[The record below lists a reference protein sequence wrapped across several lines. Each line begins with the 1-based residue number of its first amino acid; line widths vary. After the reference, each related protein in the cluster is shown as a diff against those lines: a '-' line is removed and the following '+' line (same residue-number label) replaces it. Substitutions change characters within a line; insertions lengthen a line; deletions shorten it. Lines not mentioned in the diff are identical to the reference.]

1 MTRNNVILSDYFLA
15 PGYVYMSKDS
25 SLISTVVGS
34 CVAVALWDCKKEL
47 GAMANFLYPLVKD
60 KSQAVVLYGN
70 VAISCM
76 ISLFIGEGSQP
87 EHLTAQVFGGAVNP
101 LGGCEEI
108 GLENVRVAQKLLES
122 KRIPIIS
129 EDVGGT
135 MGRKIVYNT
144 LYNEAIV
151 YKVNKL
157 RKSDWYPYIQEDR

>member
-1 MTRNNVILSDYFLA
+1 MTRNNVVLSDYFLA

-25 SLISTVVGS
+25 ALISTVVGS
-34 CVAVALWDCKKEL
+34 CVAVSLWDCRKEQ
-47 GAMANFLYPLVKD
+47 GAMANFLYPVIKD

-76 ISLFIGEGSQP
+76 INLFVGEGSKP
-87 EHLTAQVFGGAVNP
+87 EDLTAQVFGGAVNP

-108 GLENVRVAQKLLES
+108 GLENVRIAKKLLRS
-122 KRIPIIS
+122 KHIPILS

-144 LYNEAIV
+144 LCNEAIV

-157 RKSDWYPYIQEDR
+157 RKSDWYPYAQEDR

>member
-1 MTRNNVILSDYFLA
+1 MIRNGVVLSDYFLL

-34 CVAVALWDCKKEL
+34 CVAVSLWDYKKES
-47 GAMANFLYPLVKD
+47 GGMAHFLYPMIKD

-76 ISLFIGEGSQP
+76 IKLLIGEGSKL
-87 EHLTAQVFGGAVNP
+87 EHLTAQIFGGAINP
-101 LGGCEEI
+101 LGGCERI
-108 GLENVRVAQKLLES
+108 GVENVRIAQKLLTS
-122 KRIPIIS
+122 KHIPITS
-129 EDVGGT
+129 EDTGGT

-144 LYNEAIV
+144 LHNEAIV

-157 RKSDWYPYIQEDR
+157 RQSDWYPYIQGDR

>member
-1 MTRNNVILSDYFLA
+1 MTENDVTLHDYFLL
-15 PGYVYMSKDS
+15 PGYVYISKDS

-34 CVAVALWDCKKEL
+34 CVAVSLWDYEKEL
-47 GAMANFLYPLVKD
+47 GAMANFLYPIVKD
-60 KSQAVVLYGN
+60 KSQAVVSYGN
-70 VAISCM
+70 IAITCM
-76 ISLFIGEGSQP
+76 IKLFIGEGSKL
-87 EHLTAQVFGGAVNP
+87 EHLTAQVFGGAINP
-101 LGGCEEI
+101 LGGCEKI
-108 GLENVRVAQKLLES
+108 GLENVHIAQKLLAS
-122 KRIPIIS
+122 KHIPITS

>member
-1 MTRNNVILSDYFLA
+1 MTRDSVALPDYFLS

-34 CVAVALWDCKKEL
+34 CVAVSLWDHKKAF
-47 GAMANFLYPLVKD
+47 GAMANFLYPAVKD
-60 KSQAVVLYGN
+60 RSQAVVLYGN
-70 VAISCM
+70 VAITCM
-76 ISLFIGEGSQP
+76 IKLFVGEGSKL
-87 EHLTAQVFGGAVNP
+87 EHLTAQIFGGAINP

-108 GLENVRVAQKLLES
+108 GLENVRIAQKLLAS
-122 KRIPIIS
+122 KCIPIIS

-144 LYNEAIV
+144 LCNEAIV

-157 RKSDWYPYIQEDR
+157 RNSDWYPYVQEGR